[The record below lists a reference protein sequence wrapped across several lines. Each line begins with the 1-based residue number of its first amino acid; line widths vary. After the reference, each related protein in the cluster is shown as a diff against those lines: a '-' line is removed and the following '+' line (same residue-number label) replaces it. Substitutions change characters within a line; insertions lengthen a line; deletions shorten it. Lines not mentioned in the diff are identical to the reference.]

1 VKPWSDAQVGAV
13 TDAHPGHLRLL
24 PVLMTSCGLRI
35 GEATA
40 VALEDFDFD
49 EKILHLRRQ
58 LKKLGDRHIYAL
70 PKNDLEREVPLPDS
84 TAAAVRFHVT
94 SHPTWPCTLPWEKL
108 AGKPQTHNLQPE
120 GRTAPATHYYA
131 SVMLAGAVSVKELA
145 EYLGHHDPA
154 FTLRV
159 YSHLMPGSHG
169 RARQVFD
176 AVMFRP
182 SAVADGTW
190 TE

>member
-70 PKNDLEREVPLPDS
+70 PKNDLERDVPLPTRPPPPSGS
-84 TAAAVRFHVT
+84 T
-94 SHPTWPCTLPWEKL
+94 SL
-108 AGKPQTHNLQPE
+108 ATRRGHARCRGRSSLGSRRRTTCNRKE
-120 GRTAPATHYYA
+120 GPHQLRITTPA
-131 SVMLAGAVSVKELA
+131 
-145 EYLGHHDPA
+145 
-154 FTLRV
+154 
-159 YSHLMPGSHG
+159 
-169 RARQVFD
+169 
-176 AVMFRP
+176 
-182 SAVADGTW
+182 
-190 TE
+190 